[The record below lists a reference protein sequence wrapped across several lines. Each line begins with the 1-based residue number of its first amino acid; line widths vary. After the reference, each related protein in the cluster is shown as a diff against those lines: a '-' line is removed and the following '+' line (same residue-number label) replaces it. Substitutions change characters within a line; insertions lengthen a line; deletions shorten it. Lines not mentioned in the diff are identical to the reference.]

1 MTPGF
6 PGAYPPAPRPGRK
19 SPAPHPLNRLSDTL
33 WAVVRWAVPV
43 TVAAV
48 IAAVAI
54 GSNRLGEEVRIR
66 AEARLAREFPE
77 LVVQV
82 QGASVVSGEG
92 LVLRGVSL
100 TDPKMP
106 QQWRQMV
113 WIDEVRL
120 ACGTT
125 LAELSGG
132 SPKIAAV
139 RVRRAVVHVVRHHQG
154 AWNVSRLAG
163 KSGNG
168 TIVPVTVEDG
178 TLLVDDLRLQARTT
192 LRRVRIDL
200 EPEAGGVIAVRGSA
214 DGDLFD
220 RGSVQGKLVPATG
233 GFDLTGSIESIDVAP
248 RLMHLVAAEAET
260 LLSAERAA
268 DVRRFGAGLR
278 GRIDLGWRAAGS
290 LRDPGAVQTTV
301 AARLESGRYEHASL
315 PFPLRDISAAFVADR
330 SGVRCERIEAH
341 TGSALLRGSGRM
353 EGWRGDADFDLLLEA
368 ERLVVDRQ
376 WEGLLPDAWKV
387 QWSRLLPAG
396 EVDLRAQ
403 LSRRAGAVD
412 PKISVRC
419 RNASLT
425 HYRFPYRVDRTVGT
439 VVVDGGAVAIHLTG
453 QAGGRPVH
461 IEGTFR
467 STPQGTTGALEVRGD
482 AMRVDDGL
490 LAAMPA
496 RSQAIVRSLRAAG
509 VFDFVFRHERDA
521 RFPAGHSNSLGIRLV
536 DCSMNYAGFP
546 YPLTKV
552 QGSLRM
558 QDGTWTIRDIV
569 GSNDTGTVRCS
580 GALVPRGADD
590 GELTLELTG
599 QGVVIERELRD
610 SLPRGA
616 RNVWDDLD
624 PRGVVDFRATVRHAI
639 RTRGT
644 SVEVR
649 ATPHGD
655 TVSIEPS
662 WFPYRLEQLRGT
674 LEWKDGLL
682 RFGGVRGRHART
694 TVATDGICRFLPDG
708 GWHVSFTRLAADR
721 FRAEHDVLEAM
732 PASLRR
738 AIAAVHPHGLLS
750 IDGSLDIYSTQST
763 AEGRPGPA
771 AAAWDMQLDLEQA
784 SLELGT
790 PLEHVHGGVHLRGQS
805 DGRSWR
811 CDGDM
816 QIDSAICRGVQLTGI
831 EGPLAIDAA
840 GVRFGAA
847 AAREGDGVPRRLVAR
862 LAGGTLALDGRVDAG
877 DGGGF
882 TLAASLADADLERIT
897 ADTARGLSGGGR
909 PYKGRVFGGLELSGS
924 RAGAHSL
931 VGRGQVRLRDAD
943 IYELPVVLAMLKVLR
958 VKAPDLRAFGSSV
971 VDFRVE
977 GPRAYLDN
985 IELSGDAISLVG
997 SGEFE
1002 FDSVVHLTFRSI
1014 MGDSESQLP
1023 AMKSMLGGASGN
1035 FLLIHVDGPLA
1046 DPEIR
1051 SEAFPTLAAALQQWQ
1066 SQARRRDSAVPPP
1079 PPAALRAPP
1088 VGRQAGGPISTP
1100 RPGDES
1106 PAPPVAAVPP
1116 LVPVAGAGG
1125 AAGGYSGTPPMTTAR
1140 TLPTSGSP

>member
-1 MTPGF
+1 
-6 PGAYPPAPRPGRK
+6 
-19 SPAPHPLNRLSDTL
+19 LNRFSDTL
-33 WAVVRWAVPV
+33 WTVVRWAVPV

-66 AEARLAREFPE
+66 AEARLAREFPD

-106 QQWRQMV
+106 QQWRQLV

-125 LAELSGG
+125 LTDLSAGT
-132 SPKIAAV
+132 PKIASV

-154 AWNVSRLAG
+154 AWNISRLAG
-163 KSGNG
+163 HAGG
-168 TIVPVTVEDG
+168 GAMVPVSVEDG

-192 LRRVRIDL
+192 LRRVQVDL
-200 EPEAGGVIAVRGSA
+200 QPEANDTVTVRGSA

-220 RGSVQGKLVPATG
+220 RASVQGRVVPATG
-233 GFDLTGSIESIDVAP
+233 GFDLTGAIESIDVAP
-248 RLMHLVAAEAET
+248 RLMHLVAAEAESIA
-260 LLSAERAA
+260 SAERAA
-268 DVRRFGAGLR
+268 EVRRFGSGLR

-290 LRDPGAVQTTV
+290 LRDLGATQTTV

-330 SGVRCERIEAH
+330 TGVRCERLEAH
-341 TGSALLRGSGRM
+341 TGSALLRGSGRLA
-353 EGWRGDADFDLLLEA
+353 GWSGDADFDLLLEA

-376 WEGLLPDAWKV
+376 WEGLLPDTWKV

-396 EVDLRAQ
+396 EIDLRAQ
-403 LSRRAGAVD
+403 FTRRAGAID
-412 PKISVRC
+412 PKVSVRC

-461 IEGTFR
+461 IEGAFR
-467 STPQGTTGALEVRGD
+467 STPQGTAGALEVRGD

-521 RFPAGHSNSLGIRLV
+521 RFPTGHSNTLGIRLV
-536 DCSMNYAGFP
+536 DCSMNYTGFP

-558 QDGTWTIRDIV
+558 QDGTWTIKDIV
-569 GSNDTGTVRCS
+569 GSNDTGTVRCT
-580 GALVPRGADD
+580 GGLVPRGADD
-590 GELTLELTG
+590 GELTLELAG
-599 QGVVIERELRD
+599 QGVVVERELRD
-610 SLPRGA
+610 ALPRGA

-624 PRGVVDFRATVRHAI
+624 PRGMVDFQATIRHAI
-639 RTRGT
+639 RARGT
-644 SVEVR
+644 TVEVR

-662 WFPYRLEQLRGT
+662 WFPYRLEQLKGN

-750 IDGSLDIYSTQST
+750 VDGALDIYSTQST

-771 AAAWDMQLDLEQA
+771 AASWDMQLDLEQA
-784 SLELGT
+784 SLEIGA

-805 DGRSWR
+805 DGRAWR

-816 QIDSAICRGVQLTGI
+816 RIDSAICRGVQLTAV

-840 GVRFGAA
+840 GVRFGAS
-847 AAREGDGVPRRLVAR
+847 AAREGEGEPRRLLAR
-862 LAGGTLALDGRVDAG
+862 LAGGTLALDGNVVAG

-882 TLAASLADADLERIT
+882 TLAASLSDADLERIT
-897 ADTARGLSGGGR
+897 ADTGRGLAGGAR
-909 PYKGRVFGGLELSGS
+909 PYKGRVFGVLELSGS
-924 RAGAHSL
+924 RAGPHSL

-971 VDFRVE
+971 IDFRVE

-997 SGEFE
+997 SGELE

-1014 MGDSESQLP
+1014 MGDSQAQLP
-1023 AMKSMLGGASGN
+1023 AMKSMLGGASGS

-1046 DPEIR
+1046 NPDIK

-1066 SQARRRDSAVPPP
+1066 SQTRARDTAVPPP
-1079 PPAALRAPP
+1079 PPGALRGPAS
-1088 VGRQAGGPISTP
+1088 GRQAGFLSPISS
-1100 RPGDES
+1100 PGGS
-1106 PAPPVAAVPP
+1106 LPPAAPASVPA
-1116 LVPVAGAGG
+1116 LTPVAGAGG
-1125 AAGGYSGTPPMTTAR
+1125 VSGGYSVAAPVTPPAPPAPR
-1140 TLPTSGSP
+1140 ISPPDGLP

>member
-1 MTPGF
+1 VN
-6 PGAYPPAPRPGRK
+6 
-19 SPAPHPLNRLSDTL
+19 SLSDTL
-33 WAVVRWAVPV
+33 WTVVRWAVPV

-54 GSNRLGEEVRIR
+54 GSNRLGEEVRVR
-66 AEARLAREFPE
+66 AEARLAKVFPD

-92 LVLRGVSL
+92 FVLRGVSL
-100 TDPKMP
+100 TDPRMP

-125 LAELSGG
+125 LADLSAG
-132 SPKIAAV
+132 SPKITAV
-139 RVRRAVVHVVRHHQG
+139 RVRRAVVHIVRHPQG
-154 AWNVSRLAG
+154 AWNLSRLVGAG
-163 KSGNG
+163 GDG
-168 TIVPVTVEDG
+168 ALVPVSVEDG
-178 TLLVDDLRLQARTT
+178 TLLVDDLQLQARTT
-192 LRRVRIDL
+192 LRRVQVDL
-200 EPEAGGVIAVRGSA
+200 QPEANGVVAIRGSI

-220 RGSVQGKLVPATG
+220 RASVQGRLTPATG
-233 GFDLTGSIESIDVAP
+233 GFDLTGSVESIDVAP
-248 RLMHLVAAEAET
+248 RLMHLVAAEVESMV
-260 LLSAERAA
+260 SAERAT
-268 DVRRFGAGLR
+268 DVRRFGSGLR

-290 LRDPGAVQTTV
+290 LRELGNAQTTV

-330 SGVRCERIEAH
+330 MGVRCERLEAH
-341 TGSALLRGSGRM
+341 TGSSLLRGSGRLA
-353 EGWRGDADFDLLLEA
+353 GWTGDADFDLLLEA

-403 LSRRAGAVD
+403 LTRRSGKID
-412 PKISVRC
+412 PQVSVRC

-439 VVVDGGAVAIHLTG
+439 VVVNGGEVAIHLTG

-461 IEGTFR
+461 IEGAFR
-467 STPQGTTGALEVRGD
+467 STPQGTTGGLEVRGD

-496 RSQAIVRSLRAAG
+496 RSQGIVRSLRATG
-509 VFDFVFRHERDA
+509 IFDFVFRHDRDA
-521 RFPAGHSNSLGIRLV
+521 RFPSGHSNSLSIRLV

-546 YPLTKV
+546 YPLSKV

-558 QDGTWTIRDIV
+558 QDGTWTIKDIV
-569 GSNDTGTVRCS
+569 GCNDTGTVRCT
-580 GALVPRGADD
+580 GGLVPRGADD

-610 SLPRGA
+610 ALPRGA

-624 PRGVVDFRATVRHAI
+624 PRGMVDFQATVRHAI

-649 ATPHGD
+649 ATPHAD

-662 WFPYRLEQLRGT
+662 WFPYRLEQLKGN

-694 TVATDGICRFLPDG
+694 TVATDGVCRFLPDG

-732 PASLRR
+732 PAPLRR
-738 AIAAVHPHGLLS
+738 AIAAVRPLGLLS
-750 IDGSLDIYSTQST
+750 VDGALDSYSTQAT
-763 AEGRPGPA
+763 PEGRPGPA
-771 AAAWDMQLDLEQA
+771 AASWDMQLDLEQA
-784 SLELGT
+784 SLEIGA

-811 CDGDM
+811 CDGDVR
-816 QIDSAICRGVQLTGI
+816 IDSAICRGVQVTAV
-831 EGPLAIDAA
+831 EGPLAIDAS
-840 GVRFGAA
+840 GVRFGSS
-847 AAREGDGVPRRLVAR
+847 AARGGEGEPRRLVAR
-862 LAGGTLALDGRVDAG
+862 LAGGTLVLDGNVAAG
-877 DGGGF
+877 EGGGF
-882 TLAASLADADLERIT
+882 SLAASLSDADLERIT
-897 ADTARGLSGGGR
+897 ADSARSPAAGAR
-909 PYKGRVFGGLELSGS
+909 PYKGRVFGTLELSGAK
-924 RAGAHSL
+924 AGSHSL

-971 VDFRVE
+971 IDFRVE
-977 GPRAYLDN
+977 GPRAYLDS

-997 SGEFE
+997 SGEFG

-1046 DPEIR
+1046 NPDIK

-1066 SQARRRDSAVPPP
+1066 LQTQRRDTAVPPP
-1079 PPAALRAPP
+1079 PPAALRGPADDRKP
-1088 VGRQAGGPISTP
+1088 VGST
-1100 RPGDES
+1100 RSARSTTGES
-1106 PAPPVAAVPP
+1106 SATPAAVPP
-1116 LVPVAGAGG
+1116 LVPVSSAGVL
-1125 AAGGYSGTPPMTTAR
+1125 GGYSVGPPATTSSPTP
-1140 TLPTSGSP
+1140 

>member
-1 MTPGF
+1 MN
-6 PGAYPPAPRPGRK
+6 
-19 SPAPHPLNRLSDTL
+19 SLSDTL
-33 WAVVRWAVPV
+33 WTIVRWAVPV

-54 GSNRLGEEVRIR
+54 GSNRLGEEVRVR
-66 AEARLAREFPE
+66 AEARLAKVFPE

-92 LVLRGVSL
+92 FVLRGVSL
-100 TDPKMP
+100 TDPRMP

-120 ACGTT
+120 ACRTT
-125 LAELSGG
+125 LADLSAG
-132 SPKIAAV
+132 SPKITAV
-139 RVRRAVVHVVRHHQG
+139 RVRRAVVHIVRHPQG
-154 AWNVSRLAG
+154 AWNLSRLVGAG
-163 KSGNG
+163 GDG
-168 TIVPVTVEDG
+168 ALVPVSVEDG
-178 TLLVDDLRLQARTT
+178 TLLVDDLQLQARTT
-192 LRRVRIDL
+192 LRRVQVDL
-200 EPEAGGVIAVRGSA
+200 QPEANGAVAIRGSI

-220 RGSVQGKLVPATG
+220 RASVQGRLTPSTG
-233 GFDLTGSIESIDVAP
+233 GFDLTGSVESIDVAP
-248 RLMHLVAAEAET
+248 RLMHLVAAEVESMV
-260 LLSAERAA
+260 SAERAA
-268 DVRRFGAGLR
+268 DVRRFGSGLR

-290 LRDPGAVQTTV
+290 LRELSKAQTTV
-301 AARLESGRYEHASL
+301 AARLETGRYEHASL
-315 PFPLRDISAAFVADR
+315 PFPLRDISAAFVVDR
-330 SGVRCERIEAH
+330 MGVRCERLEAH
-341 TGSALLRGSGRM
+341 TGSSLLRGSGRLA
-353 EGWRGDADFDLLLEA
+353 GWTGDADFDLLLEA

-396 EVDLRAQ
+396 EIDLRAQ
-403 LSRRAGAVD
+403 LTRRSGKVD
-412 PKISVRC
+412 PQVSVRC

-439 VVVDGGAVAIHLTG
+439 VVVNGGEVAIHLTG

-461 IEGTFR
+461 IEGAFR
-467 STPQGTTGALEVRGD
+467 STPQGTTGGLEVRGD

-496 RSQAIVRSLRAAG
+496 RSQGIVRSLRAAG

-521 RFPAGHSNSLGIRLV
+521 RFPAGHSNTLAIRLV

-546 YPLTKV
+546 YPLSKV

-558 QDGTWTIRDIV
+558 QDGTWTIKDIV
-569 GSNDTGTVRCS
+569 GCNDTGTVRCT
-580 GALVPRGADD
+580 GGLVPRGVDD

-610 SLPRGA
+610 ALPRGA

-624 PRGVVDFRATVRHAI
+624 PRGMVDFQATVRHAI

-649 ATPHGD
+649 AAPHAD

-662 WFPYRLEQLRGT
+662 WFPYRLEQLKGN

-694 TVATDGICRFLPDG
+694 TVATDGVCRFLPDG

-732 PASLRR
+732 PAPLRR
-738 AIAAVHPHGLLS
+738 AIAAVRPLGLLS
-750 IDGSLDIYSTQST
+750 VDGALDIYSTQAT
-763 AEGRPGPA
+763 PEGRPGPA
-771 AAAWDMQLDLEQA
+771 AASWDMQLDLEQA
-784 SLELGT
+784 SLEIGA

-805 DGRSWR
+805 DGRTWR
-811 CDGDM
+811 CDGDVR
-816 QIDSAICRGVQLTGI
+816 IDSAICRGVQVTAV
-831 EGPLAIDAA
+831 EGPLAIDAS
-840 GVRFGAA
+840 GVRFGTS
-847 AAREGDGVPRRLVAR
+847 AARGGEGEPRRLVAR
-862 LAGGTLALDGRVDAG
+862 LAGGTLVLDGNVAAG
-877 DGGGF
+877 EGGGF
-882 TLAASLADADLERIT
+882 SLAASLSDADLERIT
-897 ADTARGLSGGGR
+897 ADSARSRAAGAR
-909 PYKGRVFGGLELSGS
+909 PYKGRVFGTLELSGAK
-924 RAGAHSL
+924 AGAHSL
-931 VGRGQVRLRDAD
+931 AGRGQVRLRDAD

-997 SGEFE
+997 SGEFG

-1014 MGDSESQLP
+1014 MGDSELQLP

-1046 DPEIR
+1046 NPDIK

-1066 SQARRRDSAVPPP
+1066 LQTQRRDTAVPPP
-1079 PPAALRAPP
+1079 PPAALRGPAT
-1088 VGRQAGGPISTP
+1088 GREPAGST
-1100 RPGDES
+1100 RSARSSSGGSS
-1106 PAPPVAAVPP
+1106 PTPAAVPP
-1116 LVPVAGAGG
+1116 LVPVSSAGAV
-1125 AAGGYSGTPPMTTAR
+1125 GGYSGGPPATTP
-1140 TLPTSGSP
+1140 SPAP